1 MVEFSLWEKI
11 KTTFN
16 LIFSTPLFLIMLFG
30 FALMF
35 VDYFF
40 ISKKSKKVK
49 IIYLGLS
56 LIMIILLLQNY
67 FDSLFNVFDIIAK
80 NIVAIVY
87 FPSVLEYILMLLI
100 SLIIILFSL
109 FNKEINKKIKVIN
122 LSAFFVNNFLF
133 FMILDEISKKN
144 IDLSNKISIYSNE
157 NLMVLFEL
165 SMGIFIIWVVG
176 LLLYKIINKIIHKND
191 PKNNVVNTV
200 TDNFYEEPELP
211 KTIEELRK
219 EELIPEPKIEYV
231 VVEKDKEDMFTL
243 EEYKELRK
251 LLEQMK
257 NNKKES

>member
-16 LIFSTPLFLIMLFG
+16 LIFSSPLFLILLIG

-35 VDYFF
+35 ADYFF

-49 IIYLGLS
+49 IIYLSLS

-109 FNKEINKKIKVIN
+109 FNKDINKKIKVIN
-122 LSAFFVNNFLF
+122 LSTFFVNNFLF

-191 PKNNVVNTV
+191 AKNNAVNTIM
-200 TDNFYEEPELP
+200 DNFYEEPELP

-219 EELIPEPKIEYV
+219 EELILEPKIEYV

-243 EEYKELRK
+243 DEYKELRK
-251 LLEQMK
+251 LLEQIK
-257 NNKKES
+257 NNKKEN

>member
-16 LIFSTPLFLIMLFG
+16 LIFSSPLFLILLIG

-122 LSAFFVNNFLF
+122 LSTFFVNNFLF

>member
-16 LIFSTPLFLIMLFG
+16 LIFSTPLFLILLFG

-122 LSAFFVNNFLF
+122 LSTFFVNNFLF

-257 NNKKES
+257 NNKKEN

>member
-16 LIFSTPLFLIMLFG
+16 LIFSTPLFLILLFG

-122 LSAFFVNNFLF
+122 LSTFFVNNFLF